1 MNEINEIPFVFA
13 GSIVHH
19 ERYGECVVKSPPCKI
34 HGREDLVCVVYDSK
48 NEPYCVAI
56 KDLTLKEE
64 TE

>member
-1 MNEINEIPFVFA
+1 MNEINEIPI

-19 ERYGECVVKSPPCKI
+19 ERYGECVVKSSSGKI
-34 HGREDLVCVVYDSK
+34 HGREDLMCVVYDSK